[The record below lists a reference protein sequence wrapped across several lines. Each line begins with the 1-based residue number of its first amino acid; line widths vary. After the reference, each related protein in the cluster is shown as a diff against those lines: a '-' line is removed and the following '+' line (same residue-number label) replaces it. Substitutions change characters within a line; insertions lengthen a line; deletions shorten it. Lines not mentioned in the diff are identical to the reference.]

1 MCSPAAEP
9 SDREPASR
17 AHGRL
22 TRVAGSARP
31 HVLGIDDAP
40 FDKGQRDPVPI
51 VAVMMEGADLVEAIA
66 IGAFPVDG
74 AGATDFLAD
83 WIPSLRVFASVQA
96 IVLGGITI
104 AGLGLIDIASL
115 SKRLNLPVL
124 SVTRRDPA
132 VSQLASALESA
143 GLSERLPIA
152 AGAPRAFRL
161 GDGLF
166 VARAGATREDA
177 ARLVEATLRKSRFP
191 EPLRIA
197 HLVARALVTGES
209 RGRV

>member
-1 MCSPAAEP
+1 MSGA
-9 SDREPASR
+9 
-17 AHGRL
+17 
-22 TRVAGSARP
+22 ARP

-51 VAVMMEGADLVEAIA
+51 VGVMMEGSDLVESVA

-74 AGATDFLAD
+74 DDATGFLAD
-83 WIPSLRVFASVQA
+83 WISGLRSFSSVQA

-104 AGLGLIDIASL
+104 AGLGLVDIESL
-115 SKRLNLPVL
+115 SKRLGVPVL
-124 SVTRRDPA
+124 TVTRRDPA
-132 VSQLASALESA
+132 TSELGSALESA
-143 GLSERLPIA
+143 GLRERLPIV

-161 GDGLF
+161 VDGLY
-166 VARAGATREDA
+166 VSHAGVGREQATRI
-177 ARLVEATLRKSRFP
+177 VEATLRKSRLP